1 MGNIE
6 TMELPT
12 VAEIEEELHRVR
24 YKNQFQYSLRSTIYI
39 LITVAAF
46 ALLIA
51 TLVLPVLQVYG
62 VDMEPVVTENSIVVA
77 TKTGSPK
84 RGDVLA
90 FYYNNKILIRRV
102 IGLPGDEVEITE
114 GGRVSINGNFL
125 NEPYVSELD
134 LGVTDQKYPLK
145 VPGGKYFVMGDQR
158 LTSLDSRVT
167 VLGSINEEDFIGV
180 VRMCVWP
187 LQEIRL
193 VKSY

>member
-1 MGNIE
+1 MSNIE

-24 YKNQFQYSLRSTIYI
+24 YKNQFQYSLRSTIYV

-102 IGLPGDEVEITE
+102 IGIPGDEVEITE
-114 GGRVSINGNFL
+114 GGRVSINGEFL

-145 VPGGKYFVMGDQR
+145 VPGGEYFVLGDQR

-167 VLGSINEEDFIGV
+167 VLGNINEEDFIGV